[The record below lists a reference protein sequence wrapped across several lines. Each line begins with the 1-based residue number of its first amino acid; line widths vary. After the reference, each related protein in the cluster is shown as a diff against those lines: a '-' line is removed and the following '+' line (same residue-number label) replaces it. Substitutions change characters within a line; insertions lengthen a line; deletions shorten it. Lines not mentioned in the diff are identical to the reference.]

1 LAFLRDAKH
10 SGMVDDLRALYLS
23 AYATDQVDVTDQ
35 WKVRVGARQD
45 HWYEQLTPLAF
56 VAGRIGPDGNPLEPG
71 TVDTRVDQPTSWSA
85 GTLYKILPGVAPF
98 IGVSKSYLTNFN
110 SEATA
115 NGVFAPESGLEYETG
130 IKLSTPDNRFVLTS
144 AVFDLQ
150 RNNVFTEN
158 TVTGQVTFN
167 AQKSYGFDADL
178 QMQITPQWQVLANM
192 ISQTA
197 KLTAVPS
204 APTQV
209 GNWPVGVPAHIY
221 NVWSTYD
228 FAIAGIKGFRAGA
241 GLSFNSLTFGNTT
254 NTGWI
259 PSSTVVDT
267 MFGYYATNWDAQ
279 IGVKNV
285 TNVTYYTTA
294 QSAGGYVGQPR
305 TFYAKA
311 DWHY

>member
-1 LAFLRDAKH
+1 
-10 SGMVDDLRALYLS
+10 
-23 AYATDQVDVTDQ
+23 
-35 WKVRVGARQD
+35 
-45 HWYEQLTPLAF
+45 
-56 VAGRIGPDGNPLEPG
+56 
-71 TVDTRVDQPTSWSA
+71 
-85 GTLYKILPGVAPF
+85 
-98 IGVSKSYLTNFN
+98 
-110 SEATA
+110 
-115 NGVFAPESGLEYETG
+115 
-130 IKLSTPDNRFVLTS
+130 
-144 AVFDLQ
+144 
-150 RNNVFTEN
+150 
-158 TVTGQVTFN
+158 
-167 AQKSYGFDADL
+167 
-178 QMQITPQWQVLANM
+178 VLANM

-221 NVWSTYD
+221 NVWTTYD